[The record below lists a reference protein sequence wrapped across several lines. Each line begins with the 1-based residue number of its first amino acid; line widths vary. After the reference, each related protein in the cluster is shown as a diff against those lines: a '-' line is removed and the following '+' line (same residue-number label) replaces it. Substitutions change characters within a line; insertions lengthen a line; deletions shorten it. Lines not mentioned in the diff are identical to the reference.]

1 MDFSPGDYHY
11 IPVTAMLCSEIAYPV
26 FSFQIHFSLLCQRT
40 VCGVEAS
47 NLTSWTKFLHVDIK
61 LYQEWVPLCVFF
73 SNEEEFWKEKIEFCW
88 IFFLKEKIEFYYY
101 FLIIVMYF
109 QRWYLLE
116 NVNVLS
122 FFFMLSSDWK
132 CEWVGSWFCFQF
144 WGSKGARQMGALTMF
159 MLGNCK
165 WDVTS
170 YFISHNESMYVK
182 SSRCSLQQSEAAH
195 SGENNSVV
203 LSSEITA
210 TAQGNDRGT
219 NLSTIV
225 LCQVQKAELGP

>member
-61 LYQEWVPLCVFF
+61 LYQEWVPLMC
-73 SNEEEFWKEKIEFCW
+73 
-88 IFFLKEKIEFYYY
+88 FLLQWRRILKRKNRILLL

-109 QRWYLLE
+109 QHWYLLE

>member
-1 MDFSPGDYHY
+1 MSP
-11 IPVTAMLCSEIAYPV
+11 PVC
-26 FSFQIHFSLLCQRT
+26 FLLQWRR
-40 VCGVEAS
+40 
-47 NLTSWTKFLHVDIK
+47 I
-61 LYQEWVPLCVFF
+61 
-73 SNEEEFWKEKIEFCW
+73 
-88 IFFLKEKIEFYYY
+88 LKRKNRILLL

>member
-61 LYQEWVPLCVFF
+61 LYQEWVPLIC
-73 SNEEEFWKEKIEFCW
+73 
-88 IFFLKEKIEFYYY
+88 FLLQWRRILKRKNRILLL

-109 QRWYLLE
+109 QHWYLLE

-159 MLGNCK
+159 MLGSCK

>member
-61 LYQEWVPLCVFF
+61 LYQEWVPLMC
-73 SNEEEFWKEKIEFCW
+73 
-88 IFFLKEKIEFYYY
+88 FLLQWRRILKRKNRILLL